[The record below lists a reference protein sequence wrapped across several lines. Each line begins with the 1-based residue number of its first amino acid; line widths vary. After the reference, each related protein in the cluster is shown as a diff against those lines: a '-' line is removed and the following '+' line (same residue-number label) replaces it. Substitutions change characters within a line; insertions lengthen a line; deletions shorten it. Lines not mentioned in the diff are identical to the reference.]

1 MPVPGNSVKSAAS
14 TRVSLDS
21 ILKDGYARGPAMK
34 CRDFL
39 LAALAILHIGCAA
52 SPLESG
58 DARSFFKGKTMTYV
72 VATGPGG
79 GYDAYGRLV
88 SQHLGRYLGVDR
100 VVVKNVSG
108 GGAVAGTNE
117 IYSARPDGLTL
128 GIFNTGIMY
137 AQLLKRE
144 GLRADLRR
152 MSWLGKA
159 GGEPRVLT
167 VSAKAGF
174 RSLDEMRAARRP
186 VLLGV
191 NGVGNEAYYDSMLLA
206 HAIGLQVKPVFG
218 MDSVDSQ
225 LSMMRG
231 EIEGRFSSASTARTF
246 VANGHGFMILR
257 IGSGAGVD
265 EGLPDASRFVTSSKS
280 VALVE
285 LVRSVA
291 MLARWTAGPP
301 NIPAD
306 RLAVLR
312 EAYMVALQDPGL
324 LEAARRLDIPIVPMD
339 GATLASA
346 IERAMAVSPETAAL
360 IASIAG
366 AERTE

>member
-1 MPVPGNSVKSAAS
+1 M
-14 TRVSLDS
+14 
-21 ILKDGYARGPAMK
+21 
-34 CRDFL
+34 CRALF
-39 LAALAILHIGCAA
+39 LAALAFLHFGCAA
-52 SPLESG
+52 SPPESG
-58 DARSFFKGKTMTYV
+58 DARAFFKGKTMTYV
-72 VATGPGG
+72 VASDPGG
-79 GYDAYGRLV
+79 GYDSYGRLV
-88 SQHLGRYLGVDR
+88 SQYLGRYLGVDR

-108 GGAVAGTNE
+108 GGAVVGTNE

-128 GIFNTGIMY
+128 GIFNTGIIY
-137 AQLLKRE
+137 AQLLKRD

-152 MSWLGKA
+152 MSWVGKA

-167 VSAKAGF
+167 VSSKAGF
-174 RSLDEMRAARRP
+174 RSLDEMRAAQRP
-186 VLLGV
+186 LLLGV
-191 NGVGNEAYYDSMLLA
+191 NGAGNEGYYDSMLLA
-206 HAIGLQVKPVFG
+206 HAIGLQFKPVFG

-246 VANGHGFMILR
+246 VANGHGVMIIR
-257 IGSGAGVD
+257 VGSGAGVD
-265 EGLPDASRFVTSSKS
+265 EGIPDAGRFAMSSKS

-285 LVRSVA
+285 IVRSVA

-301 NIPAD
+301 GIPAD

-346 IERAMAVSPETAAL
+346 IERSMAVSPETVAL
-360 IASIAG
+360 IASLAG